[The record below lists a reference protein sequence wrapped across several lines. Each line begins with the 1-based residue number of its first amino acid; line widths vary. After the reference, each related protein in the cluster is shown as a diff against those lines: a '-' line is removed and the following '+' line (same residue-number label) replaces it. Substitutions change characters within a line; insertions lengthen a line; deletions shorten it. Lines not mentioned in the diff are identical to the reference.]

1 MNAKEFFNKAKNTVL
16 QNDINTLFNL
26 YCVYKNLISK
36 YFTLQYN
43 EIITVIYPFFKV
55 RKIENYTVI
64 YEKVSWKS
72 SGKINITKFWKY
84 YNIELINYEKFDKV
98 ILKQILKE
106 FKYNVV
112 YVS

>member
-1 MNAKEFFNKAKNTVL
+1 MNAREFFNKAKNTAL

-55 RKIENYTVI
+55 KKIKNYTVI
-64 YEKVSWKS
+64 YGKVSCKS
-72 SGKINITKFWKY
+72 SGKINITKFWKN
-84 YNIELINYEKFDKV
+84 YNIELIDYEKFDKV
-98 ILKQILKE
+98 KLNQILKE
-106 FKYNVV
+106 FKYNIV
-112 YVS
+112 YVN

>member
-1 MNAKEFFNKAKNTVL
+1 MNAKEFFSKAKNSCL

-26 YCVYKNLISK
+26 YCVYKKLFSK
-36 YFTLQYN
+36 YCVLHYN
-43 EIITVIYPFFKV
+43 KNITKIYPFFKI
-55 RKIENYTVI
+55 KKLGNYYLI
-64 YEKVSWKS
+64 YETIYWKS

-84 YNIELINYEKFDKV
+84 YNIELVDYEKFDKV
-98 ILKQILKE
+98 ILNQILKE